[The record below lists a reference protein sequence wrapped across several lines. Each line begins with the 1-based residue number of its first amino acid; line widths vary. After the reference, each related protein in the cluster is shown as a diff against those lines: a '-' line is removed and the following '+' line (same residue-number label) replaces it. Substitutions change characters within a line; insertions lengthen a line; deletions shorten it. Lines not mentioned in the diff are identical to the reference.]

1 MTDFPIQNLPYGVF
15 RRRVDMGVPAIG
27 VAIGDRILD
36 LRRSAAAGLFDGLP
50 PETRH
55 ACACDT
61 LNPLMALT
69 PRHWRALRARLTELL
84 TAPQDAE
91 PYLVPMQDA
100 VMLLPAAIGDYTDFY
115 ASIFH
120 ATNVGSLFRP
130 DQPLL
135 PNYKHI
141 PIGYH
146 GRASSI
152 VASGAPVRRPQ
163 GQTMSPGAAAPI
175 FGPTRTLDYELE
187 AGFFIGTGNA
197 LGELIPIE
205 SAEDH
210 IFGICLLNDWSARDI
225 QAWEYQPLGPFL
237 GKNFTTT
244 ISPWVVP
251 MEALAPYR
259 VPRNARPAGDP
270 APLPYLDS
278 AEDRARGAL
287 DLIMEVEITSAQM
300 RDAGVPP
307 FRLSRGNLKDLY
319 WSVAQMVAHHTSNGC
334 NLRPGDLLATG
345 TVSGPDKD
353 SRGCLLELTR
363 RGADPI
369 SRRVHRQGWL
379 GVGQAILPA
388 AAFLGGSFGRRN
400 SRTRQTPAEQPAAAM
415 IGCPTRLS

>member
-15 RRRVDMGVPAIG
+15 RRRGDTDATIG

-36 LRRSAAAGLFDGLP
+36 LRRSAASGLFDGLP

-55 ACACDT
+55 ACASDT

-69 PRHWRALRARLTELL
+69 PRHWRTLRARLTELL
-84 TAPQDAE
+84 TASRDAE
-91 PYLVPMQDA
+91 PYLVSMEEA
-100 VMLLPAAIGDYTDFY
+100 VMLLPAVIGDYTDFY
-115 ASIFH
+115 TSIFH

-163 GQTMSPGAAAPI
+163 GQTMSPGAAAPT
-175 FGPTRTLDYELE
+175 FGPTRALDYELE

-197 LGELIPIE
+197 LGEPIPIE

-237 GKNFTTT
+237 GKSFTTT

-259 VPRNARPAGDP
+259 IPRNARPAGDP
-270 APLPYLDS
+270 EPLPYLDS
-278 AEDRARGAL
+278 PEDRAHGAI
-287 DLIMEVEITSAQM
+287 DLIMEVEIASAQM
-300 RDAGVPP
+300 REANIPP

-319 WSVAQMVAHHTSNGC
+319 WTLAQMVAHHTSNGC

-353 SRGCLLELTR
+353 SRGCLLEITR
-363 RGADPI
+363 RGTDPLTLPTGETRKFLEDGDEI
-369 SRRVHRQGWL
+369 TLRGYCERAGLPRIGL
-379 GVGQAILPA
+379 GECTGRI
-388 AAFLGGSFGRRN
+388 GS
-400 SRTRQTPAEQPAAAM
+400 
-415 IGCPTRLS
+415 

>member
-1 MTDFPIQNLPYGVF
+1 MTTDFPIQNLPYGVF
-15 RRRVDMGVPAIG
+15 RRSAAGEATVG

-55 ACACDT
+55 ACACET
-61 LNPLMALT
+61 LSPLMALT
-69 PRHWRALRARLTELL
+69 PRHWHALRARLSELL
-84 TAPQDAE
+84 TTPHDAE
-91 PYLVPMQDA
+91 PYLFPMRDA
-100 VMLLPAAIGDYTDFY
+100 AMLLPAAIGDYTDFY
-115 ASIFH
+115 ASIYH

-175 FGPTRTLDYELE
+175 FGPTRALDYELE
-187 AGFFIGTGNA
+187 AGFFIGTGNP
-197 LGELIPIE
+197 LGEPIPME

-237 GKNFTTT
+237 GKSFTTT

-251 MEALAPYR
+251 MEALDS
-259 VPRNARPAGDP
+259 VPRIHGTHVRPATPSRFRISIPRRTGRAALSISSWKWRSP
-270 APLPYLDS
+270 ARRCATPTFRRS
-278 AEDRARGAL
+278 A
-287 DLIMEVEITSAQM
+287 
-300 RDAGVPP
+300 
-307 FRLSRGNLKDLY
+307 
-319 WSVAQMVAHHTSNGC
+319 
-334 NLRPGDLLATG
+334 
-345 TVSGPDKD
+345 
-353 SRGCLLELTR
+353 
-363 RGADPI
+363 
-369 SRRVHRQGWL
+369 
-379 GVGQAILPA
+379 
-388 AAFLGGSFGRRN
+388 
-400 SRTRQTPAEQPAAAM
+400 
-415 IGCPTRLS
+415 

>member
-1 MTDFPIQNLPYGVF
+1 MTTDFPIQNLPYGVF
-15 RRRVDMGVPAIG
+15 RRSAAGEATVG

-55 ACACDT
+55 ACACET
-61 LNPLMALT
+61 LSPLMALT
-69 PRHWRALRARLTELL
+69 PRHWHALRARLSELL
-84 TAPQDAE
+84 TTPHDAE
-91 PYLVPMQDA
+91 PYLFPMRDA
-100 VMLLPAAIGDYTDFY
+100 AMRLPAAIGDYTDFY
-115 ASIFH
+115 ASIYH

-175 FGPTRTLDYELE
+175 FGPTRALDYELE

-197 LGELIPIE
+197 LGEPVSIE
-205 SAEDH
+205 SAEDY

-237 GKNFTTT
+237 GKSFATT

-259 VPRNARPAGDP
+259 VSRNARPAGDP
-270 APLPYLDS
+270 EPLPYLDS
-278 AEDRARGAL
+278 AEDRARGAI
-287 DLIMEVEITSAQM
+287 DLIMEVEITSAEM
-300 RDAGVPP
+300 RDANVPP

-319 WSVAQMVAHHTSNGC
+319 WTIAQMVAHHTSNGC

-353 SRGCLLELTR
+353 SRGCLLEITR
-363 RGADPI
+363 RGAEPLTLPTGEVRKFLEDGDEITLRGYCERAGLPRI
-369 SRRVHRQGWL
+369 GLGECTGRVGW
-379 GVGQAILPA
+379 
-388 AAFLGGSFGRRN
+388 
-400 SRTRQTPAEQPAAAM
+400 
-415 IGCPTRLS
+415 

>member
-27 VAIGDRILD
+27 MAIGDRILD

-84 TAPQDAE
+84 TAPQDAQ

-100 VMLLPAAIGDYTDFY
+100 VMLLPPALVAYTDLY
-115 ASIFH
+115 ASMFH

-163 GQTMSPGAAAPI
+163 GQTMSPSPASPI
-175 FGPTRTLDYELE
+175 FAPPRALDYGLE
-187 AGFFIGTGNA
+187 T
-197 LGELIPIE
+197 
-205 SAEDH
+205 
-210 IFGICLLNDWSARDI
+210 
-225 QAWEYQPLGPFL
+225 
-237 GKNFTTT
+237 
-244 ISPWVVP
+244 
-251 MEALAPYR
+251 
-259 VPRNARPAGDP
+259 
-270 APLPYLDS
+270 
-278 AEDRARGAL
+278 
-287 DLIMEVEITSAQM
+287 
-300 RDAGVPP
+300 
-307 FRLSRGNLKDLY
+307 
-319 WSVAQMVAHHTSNGC
+319 
-334 NLRPGDLLATG
+334 
-345 TVSGPDKD
+345 
-353 SRGCLLELTR
+353 
-363 RGADPI
+363 
-369 SRRVHRQGWL
+369 
-379 GVGQAILPA
+379 
-388 AAFLGGSFGRRN
+388 AF
-400 SRTRQTPAEQPAAAM
+400 
-415 IGCPTRLS
+415 

>member
-1 MTDFPIQNLPYGVF
+1 MTSDFPIQNLPYGVF
-15 RRRVDMGVPAIG
+15 RQRGDNGAATLG

-36 LRRSAAAGLFDGLP
+36 LRRSAAGGLFDGLP
-50 PETRH
+50 PETRR
-55 ACACDT
+55 ACASDT
-61 LNPLMALT
+61 LNSLMALT
-69 PRHWRALRARLTELL
+69 TRHWHTLRSRLTELL
-84 TAPQDAE
+84 TTPRDAE

-100 VMLLPAAIGDYTDFY
+100 VMLLPATIGDYSDFY
-115 ASIFH
+115 ASIYH

-163 GQTMSPGAAAPI
+163 GQTMSPGAVAPI
-175 FGPTRTLDYELE
+175 FGPTRALDYELE
-187 AGFFIGTGNA
+187 AGFFIGTGNP
-197 LGELIPIE
+197 LGQPIPIE

-210 IFGICLLNDWSARDI
+210 IFGVCLLNDWSARDI

-237 GKNFTTT
+237 GKSFSTT

-259 VPRNARPAGDP
+259 TTRSARPAGDP
-270 APLPYLDS
+270 EPLPYLDS
-278 AEDRARGAL
+278 AGDRARGAL
-287 DLIMEVEITSAQM
+287 DLSMEVEITSAQM

-319 WSVAQMVAHHTSNGC
+319 WTIAQMVAHHTSNGC

-353 SRGCLLELTR
+353 SRGCLLEITR
-363 RGADPI
+363 RGADPLTLPTGEI
-369 SRRVHRQGWL
+369 RKFLEDGDEITLRGYCERAGLPRIGL
-379 GVGQAILPA
+379 GECT
-388 AAFLGGSFGRRN
+388 GR
-400 SRTRQTPAEQPAAAM
+400 
-415 IGCPTRLS
+415 IGA